1 VSQQIVC
8 DECSDI
14 MWTAG
19 RGIECEVCGGDYC
32 GQGCFDEHKG
42 ECDRLNQ
49 ERNERIVMSL
59 NWGGNVVQMPRRDPD
74 WSEMAEMF
82 DVPHASEDKDF
93 ADFYREKRSG
103 PRMLTNALV
112 LAFCV
117 ALGIAV
123 CVWRF
128 RVKTFVVCATV
139 HGSAYLGHYQADTAE
154 EAIAQASLEHAMPSL
169 CHQCS
174 SVCEDPEY
182 SEFEAEEVQP

>member
-1 VSQQIVC
+1 
-8 DECSDI
+8 
-14 MWTAG
+14 
-19 RGIECEVCGGDYC
+19 
-32 GQGCFDEHKG
+32 
-42 ECDRLNQ
+42 
-49 ERNERIVMSL
+49 MSL

-93 ADFYREKRSG
+93 AAFYREKRSG

-128 RVKTFVVCATV
+128 R
-139 HGSAYLGHYQADTAE
+139 
-154 EAIAQASLEHAMPSL
+154 
-169 CHQCS
+169 
-174 SVCEDPEY
+174 
-182 SEFEAEEVQP
+182 